1 MHSKRRYK
9 ICICLV
15 MLGELETFRNL
26 HGLQSYLPEN
36 LRCNCTFYENE
47 NFSYSSLHQIF
58 ESENFILFF
67 YEKLPNISSK
77 IRKIKPENLGFFE
90 ELRKFVIISRIQA
103 IENSRQ
109 YLLLRTDKIQIV
121 GCPWVGYFRS
131 SFCSSWC
138 VLHIRP
144 LLRYIRPAARDL
156 NWR

>member
-36 LRCNCTFYENE
+36 LRCNCTFYESE

-77 IRKIKPENLGFFE
+77 I
-90 ELRKFVIISRIQA
+90 
-103 IENSRQ
+103 
-109 YLLLRTDKIQIV
+109 
-121 GCPWVGYFRS
+121 
-131 SFCSSWC
+131 
-138 VLHIRP
+138 
-144 LLRYIRPAARDL
+144 
-156 NWR
+156 